1 MIWTVAKREVLVRS
15 RTKVFRIIT
24 ALLLLAAIAGV
35 IVSAVVGGGD
45 GDDLPS
51 SVIGLVNVD
60 PAVEPQIAAAA
71 VDVAQI
77 DYTPFGGSADVE
89 AALADGD
96 IDVALVGSD
105 SGAIEFVWNQ
115 SVDFQLDAIVRTALQ
130 QGALATN
137 AQELNLDPSD
147 LERLFTPAPTS
158 ERILDEVDDGD
169 GVKTLVALIGIVGTL
184 FLIQVWG
191 SLVAMGV
198 IEEKASRVIEVLLSH
213 ITPREL
219 MTGKIL
225 GLGLLAISQALLIL
239 GGLLVALL
247 LVRDVEVPAGAWS
260 SIPLILGCVITGF
273 AFYSAAFGAAGS
285 LVSRTEDAQQVMLP
299 VMVPLFV
306 GYMVATAS
314 VASPD
319 SMLIKVLSFVPF
331 TMPVTLPLR
340 AAAGTLAAWEVA
352 LAFGLIIVGT
362 IVMMRFAAR
371 LYEFT
376 LLRTGSRIGWREALR
391 LARGTTA

>member
-1 MIWTVAKREVLVRS
+1 MIWPVAKREILVRS

-24 ALLLLAAIAGV
+24 ALLVVGAIAGV
-35 IVSAVVGGGD
+35 IISSITGGGD
-45 GDDLPS
+45 GDDLPTS
-51 SVIGLVNVD
+51 TIGVVD
-60 PAVEPQIAAAA
+60 IDPDLRPQITAAAT
-71 VDVAQI
+71 DVASI
-77 DYTPFGGSADVE
+77 EYTDFATSADAE
-89 AALADGD
+89 LALTDGD
-96 IDVALVGSD
+96 IDVALLGSSD
-105 SGAIEFVWNQ
+105 GAIELVWNQ
-115 SVDFQLDAIVRTALQ
+115 SVRYETEAIIRTALQ
-130 QGALATN
+130 QDALTKN
-137 AQELNLDPSD
+137 AAD
-147 LERLFTPAPTS
+147 LELGPSELQDLFTPPPTS
-158 ERILDEVDDGD
+158 ERILDEIDDGD
-169 GVKTLVALIGIVGTL
+169 GVKTVVALIGIVGTL

-225 GLGLLAISQALLIL
+225 GLGLLALLQAGVIL
-239 GGLLVALL
+239 GGLLGALL
-247 LVRDVEVPAGAWS
+247 LARDIDVPSGAWS

-299 VMVPLFV
+299 VMVPLFA

-314 VASPD
+314 VANAD
-319 SMLIKVLSFVPF
+319 STLIKVLSFIPF

-340 AAAGTLAAWEVA
+340 SAAGSLAVWEIA
-352 LAFGLIIVGT
+352 LAFGLIIGGT
-362 IVMMRFAAR
+362 FLMMQFAAR

-391 LARGTTA
+391 LARGQTA